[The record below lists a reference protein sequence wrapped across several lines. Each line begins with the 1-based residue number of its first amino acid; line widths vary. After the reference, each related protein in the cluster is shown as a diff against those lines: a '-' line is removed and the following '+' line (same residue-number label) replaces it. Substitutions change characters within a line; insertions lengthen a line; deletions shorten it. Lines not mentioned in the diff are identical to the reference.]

1 MLVADSHT
9 TRDDIIIFSNEP
21 VHVLGTVVLAL
32 SPSPAE
38 LAYPPAAHSASSI
51 GTTLRYYR

>member
-32 SPSPAE
+32 SPAPLS
-38 LAYPPAAHSASSI
+38 
-51 GTTLRYYR
+51 